1 MKGLLDS
8 ALANPWGAL
17 RTVLDGPLH
26 PGGREATEALLDR
39 AGVTAGTRLV
49 DVGCGAGEAVA
60 AARAR
65 GADAV
70 GVDRDPTGADVATL
84 RGDLRRLPLRDG
96 SVDVVLGECVY
107 CLVEDRPRALRE
119 ARRTLRPGGRLALSD
134 VVVEGSLPPLPDP
147 IVRAL
152 CVSHASSRAET
163 IATVEAAGFAVDDVS
178 DHREAVMAMR
188 DDVASR
194 VDYERLLPVLGERGR
209 AVLDGIETL
218 EAAVEEGR
226 LSYVSLV
233 ASRDE

>member
-1 MKGLLDS
+1 MKGLLES
-8 ALANPWGAL
+8 ALANPWSAL

-39 AGVTAGTRLV
+39 ADVTAGTRLV

-70 GVDRDPTGADVATL
+70 GVDRDPTGAGAATL

-96 SVDVVLGECVY
+96 GVDVVLGECVY

-119 ARRTLRPGGRLALSD
+119 AHRALRPGGRLALSD
-134 VVVEGSLPPLPDP
+134 VVVEGTLPPLPDP

-163 IATVEAAGFAVDDVS
+163 IATVEAAGFAVEEVS

-194 VDYERLLPVLGERGR
+194 VDYERLLPILGERGR

-218 EAAVEEGR
+218 ETAVEEGR

-233 ASRDE
+233 ASRDK

>member
-8 ALANPWGAL
+8 ALANPWSAL

-26 PGGREATEALLDR
+26 PGGREATETLLDR

-70 GVDRDPTGADVATL
+70 GVDRDPTGGAATL
-84 RGDLRRLPLRDG
+84 RGDLRRLPLRDD

-163 IATVEAAGFAVDDVS
+163 IATVEAAGFDVDDVS
-178 DHREAVMAMR
+178 DHREAVLAMR

-194 VDYERLLPVLGERGR
+194 VDYERLLPILGERGR

-218 EAAVEEGR
+218 ETAVEEGR

-233 ASRDE
+233 ASREE

>member
-26 PGGREATEALLDR
+26 PGGREATEVLLDR

-70 GVDRDPTGADVATL
+70 GVDRDPTGGDAATL

-134 VVVEGSLPPLPDP
+134 VVVEGTLPPLPDP

-226 LSYVSLV
+226 LSYISLV
-233 ASRDE
+233 ASREE

>member
-1 MKGLLDS
+1 MRVRLVSG
-8 ALANPWGAL
+8 LANPGSAL

-26 PGGREATEALLDR
+26 PGGRAAAGTLLDR

-70 GVDRDPTGADVATL
+70 GVDRDPTGGAATL
-84 RGDLRRLPLRDG
+84 RGDLRRLPLRDD

-134 VVVEGSLPPLPDP
+134 VVVEGTLPPLPDP

-163 IATVEAAGFAVDDVS
+163 IATVEAAGFDVDDVS
-178 DHREAVMAMR
+178 DHREAVLAMR

-194 VDYERLLPVLGERGR
+194 VDYERLLPILGERGR

-218 EAAVEEGR
+218 ETAVGEGG

-233 ASRDE
+233 ARREE